1 VVGLVHLAVSVVHG
15 TAHSGAHVPLSR
27 AANVFVF
34 GVIVAGPLV
43 GLAVA
48 MAAARIDSSVIAITR
63 AGAFVFGCVK
73 HFVLAGPD
81 HVSRVAEQ
89 WRAMFATTAAL
100 LAALEVLAATLAIR
114 IARGNGDRI
123 VTRVVQA

>member
-1 VVGLVHLAVSVVHG
+1 
-15 TAHSGAHVPLSR
+15 
-27 AANVFVF
+27 
-34 GVIVAGPLV
+34 
-43 GLAVA
+43 
-48 MAAARIDSSVIAITR
+48 MAAARIGSSVIAITM
-63 AGAFVFGCVK
+63 AGAFVFGCVN

-81 HVSRVAEQ
+81 HVSQVAEQ

-100 LAALEVLAATLAIR
+100 LAALEALAATLAIR